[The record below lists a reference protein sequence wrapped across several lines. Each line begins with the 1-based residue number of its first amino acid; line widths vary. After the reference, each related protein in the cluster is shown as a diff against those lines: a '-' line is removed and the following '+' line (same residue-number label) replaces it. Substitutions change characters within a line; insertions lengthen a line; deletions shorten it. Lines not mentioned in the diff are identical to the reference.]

1 MSKAS
6 KTAPATDPARKKA
19 VIYARVS
26 SKEQEKEGFSIPAQ
40 LKLLKEYAAAQGLA
54 VAEEYVDVETAKQ
67 TGRTAFGEMVAYL
80 KAQPSTRVMLVE
92 KTDRLYRNL
101 KDWVTVDDLDV
112 EIHFPKEGVVLSRE
126 SRSSEK
132 FMHGIKVL
140 MAKNYIDNLS
150 EEARKG
156 MQEKAE
162 QGIWPTKTP
171 LGYRNVTGPDGK
183 KIIVLEPASA
193 PLIAKLFEWYARGN
207 ISLKEAAREAHVAG
221 LAYPRS
227 GAKVPVSTIH
237 TILRNRLYTGWFEW
251 KGKLIQGK
259 HEALV
264 PVELWERVQ
273 EVLDGRFS
281 KKAKRGRHDFA
292 FSGLIACHA
301 CGCAVVGEIKKQRY
315 VYYHCTGYADKCQ
328 GNPASCRRKHVR
340 EEALEAQFTDLL
352 GRVHFDDEVLH
363 WLRDALH
370 ASNADERREHEDAI
384 KRHQAEH
391 KRLQD
396 RINAMY
402 VDKLDGLV
410 DTAFYDRMSNQWRE
424 EQNRCQREI
433 ERHQNADKSYKDEGI
448 ALLDLARNA
457 QRLFVSQEPREKRRL
472 LNFVLSNCSW
482 EDGEVIATFRQPFD
496 KLVETASAAARV
508 ERKGN
513 ANSAKNDIWLGNL
526 DSNQDCPSQSRKF
539 YR

>member
-1 MSKAS
+1 MAKTSKPSPSA
-6 KTAPATDPARKKA
+6 DPRRKQA

-40 LKLLKEYAAAQGLA
+40 LKLLKEYASANGFA
-54 VAEEYVDVETAKQ
+54 VAQDYVDVETAKQ
-67 TGRTAFGEMVAYL
+67 TGRAAFGDMVAYL
-80 KAQPSTRVMLVE
+80 KAHPAVRVMLVE

-101 KDWVTVDDLDV
+101 KDWVTVDELDV
-112 EIHFPKEGVVLSRE
+112 EMHFPKEGVVLSRD

-162 QGIWPTKTP
+162 QGIWPTKCP

-183 KIIVLEPASA
+183 KIIATDPAIA
-193 PLIAKLFEWYARGN
+193 PLIAKLFEWYARGD
-207 ISLKEAAREAHVAG
+207 ISLKEAARKVHAAG
-221 LAYPRS
+221 LAYPKS
-227 GAKVPVSTIH
+227 GAKVPVSTVH

-251 KGKLIQGK
+251 NGKLIQGR

-264 PVELWERVQ
+264 SVELWERVQ
-273 EVLDGRFS
+273 DVIDGRFS
-281 KKAKRGRHDFA
+281 NNAKRGRLDFA
-292 FSGLIACHA
+292 FSGLISCKQ

-352 GRVHFDDEVLH
+352 SRLKFDEEVLE
-363 WLRDALH
+363 WVRDALH
-370 ASNADERREHEDAI
+370 ASHADERREHEGAI
-384 KRHQAEH
+384 RRHQAAY
-391 KRLQD
+391 KRLD
-396 RINAMY
+396 ERIHAMY

-410 DTAFYDRMSNQWRE
+410 DAAFFEKMSNQWRE
-424 EQNRCQREI
+424 EQNRCLREI
-433 ERHQNADKSYKDEGI
+433 ERLQAADLSYMDEGVQ
-448 ALLDLARNA
+448 LLELAGNA
-457 QRLFVSQEPREKRRL
+457 QKLFEQQEPREKRRL
-472 LNFVLSNCSW
+472 LNFLLSNCTW
-482 EDGEVIATFRQPFD
+482 RAGR
-496 KLVETASAAARV
+496 
-508 ERKGN
+508 
-513 ANSAKNDIWLGNL
+513 
-526 DSNQDCPSQSRKF
+526 
-539 YR
+539 